1 MIHLLGQKILGNLQQ
16 GRGPFSG
23 KMVTM
28 MRTVK
33 AVMVVIKSYL

>member
-23 KMVTM
+23 EKVDAE
-28 MRTVK
+28 K
-33 AVMVVIKSYL
+33 LIFI